1 MVGYGFRIGNAIE
14 ERTNSH
20 CWSIPIYIIH
30 MVFLVVAP
38 AFTSASIYMMLRR
51 IMTMVGAEHMSPIRR
66 RWLTWFFVLGDLMTI
81 NIQGNGTS
89 SLAQTSRL
97 AVGKTR

>member
-1 MVGYGFRIGNAIE
+1 
-14 ERTNSH
+14 
-20 CWSIPIYIIH
+20 
-30 MVFLVVAP
+30 
-38 AFTSASIYMMLRR
+38 
-51 IMTMVGAEHMSPIRR
+51 MVGAEHMSPIRR